1 MDPYEGHLVI
11 FSDAGFSGN
20 HQHIFRTMPYIGDD
34 LNDQMSS
41 FVVLSGVWRF
51 YIDAGP
57 RHDSLTGNK
66 DGYGPGLYPWVE
78 ANDVGVTN
86 DIVSAVELIGESPN
100 PVD

>member
-1 MDPYEGHLVI
+1 MNPYQGHLII
-11 FSDAGFSGN
+11 FEDAGFQGD
-20 HQHIFRTMPYIGDD
+20 HQHIFGTLSYIGDR
-34 LNDQMSS
+34 LNDKTSS

-57 RHDSLTGNK
+57 ENLTGNK

-86 DIVSAVELIGESPN
+86 DVVSAVELVAEEPN

>member
-11 FSDAGFSGN
+11 FSDAGFLGN
-20 HQHIFRTMPYIGDD
+20 HQHIFKTMPYIGDD

-57 RHDSLTGNK
+57 RLDSLTGNK

-86 DIVSAVELIGESPN
+86 DLVSAVMLLGESPN